1 MSTNLLAL
9 LPELILAL
17 TGVLVMLAEPL
28 IAPGRTRKPLGWLA
42 ILGTAG
48 SGLAA
53 LYQLHVVDTLRPTTG
68 ILSTLPGSGNFTA
81 FSGTIQIDAFS
92 VFFHLLIA
100 SIVLVTL
107 LASLDYFEDPIT
119 HAGEYFALVLFGATG
134 MMFMTSSVE
143 LLMVF
148 IGLEISSI
156 STYILA
162 GFRKGRATAS
172 EAAHQVL
179 PPRQLRHGLLPL
191 RHRPLLRSH
200 RLDLASPPSPPASP
214 SPQTPLL
221 GWLAVAMVLIGLGF
235 KVSAAPFHVW
245 TPDVYQG
252 APSPVV
258 GMMSTAPKAAAFA
271 VLLRFLFNAT
281 PMYRDHWVLMIAILA
296 VASMTIG
303 NLGALL
309 QSDVKRLLAYSSIAH
324 AGYML
329 VAFTSAQHE
338 AVSTVCF
345 YTAAYAAMNV
355 GAFLVLTQLS
365 GFDEKLRTLD
375 DFTGLA
381 LKRPD
386 PLRHLRLLPAL
397 PHRNPLHRRLLRQV
411 LRLLRGRPRRLHLA
425 RDRRP
430 GQLRRSLLLLPA
442 PAGRPLRP
450 PLHRHHRRHPH
461 PQPRHRPRGPRASR
475 DSPRDPLPRHPP
487 QPRPPPNPARNP
499 DHHRANP
506 HDPAPIALLPKHKS
520 KRPPQSGGRCRSY
533 SLLTLYPCPTSRTGR

>member
-9 LPELILAL
+9 LPELILAF

-42 ILGTAG
+42 ILGTTA

-53 LYQLHVVDTLRPTTG
+53 LYQLHVIDALPATSV
-68 ILSTLPGSGNFTA
+68 LSSIPVSGSPTA
-81 FSGTIQIDAFS
+81 FSGTIQVSAFS

-119 HAGEYFALVLFGATG
+119 HAGEYFALVCFGATG

-172 EAAHQVL
+172 EAAIKYFL
-179 PPRQLRHGLLPL
+179 LGSFATAFFLYGIALCFGATGSTSIAAIAAGL
-191 RHRPLLRSH
+191 
-200 RLDLASPPSPPASP
+200 AITK
-214 SPQTPLL
+214 TPLL

-252 APSPVV
+252 APAPVV
-258 GMMSTAPKAAAFA
+258 GLMSTAPKAAAFA

-296 VASMTIG
+296 VATMTIG

-324 AGYML
+324 AGYLL

-338 AVSTVCF
+338 AVSAACF
-345 YTAAYAAMNV
+345 YTAAYAATNV
-355 GAFLVLTQLS
+355 GAFIVLTQLS

-381 LKRPD
+381 HKRPILSAIFAFFLLSLIGI
-386 PLRHLRLLPAL
+386 PFTGGFFGKFYVFSAAVHGGYTWLAIVGLANSGVACFYYLRLLAALYARPSTDTLADTPTNHRVTFPAALALAATAAATLILGIL
-397 PHRNPLHRRLLRQV
+397 PNHV
-411 LRLLRGRPRRLHLA
+411 LHLTQRA
-425 RDRRP
+425 AP
-430 GQLRRSLLLLPA
+430 TTIAQTPA
-442 PAGRPLRP
+442 
-450 PLHRHHRRHPH
+450 
-461 PQPRHRPRGPRASR
+461 
-475 DSPRDPLPRHPP
+475 SPTTPP
-487 QPRPPPNPARNP
+487 Q
-499 DHHRANP
+499 
-506 HDPAPIALLPKHKS
+506 
-520 KRPPQSGGRCRSY
+520 
-533 SLLTLYPCPTSRTGR
+533 